1 MKFNKFY
8 VSTNDVKNPEQLQR
22 TVNTMQQNVQ
32 DSLSRIEK
40 NTILDSVT
48 ISNVVINTSKSLEH
62 KLGRIPKGYLII
74 QKNANAQVWNGSIT
88 DTNIVLTSSAAVT
101 VTLLIF

>member
-8 VSTNDVKNPEQLQR
+8 ISTADTKSPEQMQR
-22 TVNTMQQNVQ
+22 AVNTLQQNVQ

-40 NTILDSVT
+40 NTLLDNVI
-48 ISNVVINTSKSLEH
+48 ISGVLISTSKSVEH
-62 KLGRIPKGYLII
+62 KLGRTPKGYLII

>member
-8 VSTNDVKNPEQLQR
+8 ISTNDVKSPEQLQR

-32 DSLSRIEK
+32 DSLTRIEK
-40 NTILDSVT
+40 NTLLD
-48 ISNVVINTSKSLEH
+48 NVIIKDVLVSTSARVEH
-62 KLGRIPKGYLII
+62 KLGRVPTGYII
-74 QKNANAQVWNGSIT
+74 IRKNANAQVWNGSIT
-88 DTNIVLTSSAAVT
+88 EADIVLTSSAAVT